1 MQLTLK
7 VLDAAGDVKAEA
19 EGADEVLLAYAQA
32 YSEGDRLVIAS
43 SEAGHVYLCL
53 DAALPPALVYL
64 KQSPFSFVIPFGE
77 KRMPY
82 APHAFLGELHRL
94 HVRRAQ
100 PCEVE
105 ARRNLA
111 VNPAD
116 QHGNAVLFPHAT
128 ANVETRGEAQFAA
141 RNAIDGEKA
150 SFDHGSWPFTS
161 WGINRD
167 PQAAITIDFGRKV
180 EVDEIVLYLRAD
192 FPHDAWWN
200 SACVTFSDGETH
212 RFDLVKSGAA
222 QRFPVPA
229 RQIEWLRLHDMVKA
243 DDPSPYPALTQIE
256 AWGRDL

>member
-1 MQLTLK
+1 MQLILK
-7 VLDAAGDVKAEA
+7 VIDSAGAVKAEA
-19 EGADEVLLAYAQA
+19 VGDDELFLVYSAAYE
-32 YSEGDRLVIAS
+32 EGDRLVVAAS
-43 SEAGHVYLCL
+43 EPGYIGLSL
-53 DAALPPALVYL
+53 DAALAPAILFMP
-64 KQSPFSFVIPFGE
+64 QSPFTFPIPFGE

-82 APHAFLGELHRL
+82 APQAFFGTLHRL
-94 HVRRAQ
+94 HVRVAA
-100 PCEVE
+100 PCEVA

-111 VNPAD
+111 FNPVD
-116 QHGNAVLFPHAT
+116 HHGNDALYPHAK

-167 PQAAITIDFGRKV
+167 PQAAITINFGRTV

-200 SACVTFSDGETH
+200 SASVTFSDGETL

-222 QRFPVPA
+222 QRFPIPA